1 MDLSNV
7 AFGRDTPLYYQET
20 ITMKKDKR
28 LEAIEKD
35 CYNMSSP
42 LTKKIVLALC
52 KEGLCNLSYA
62 DYFAKVIE
70 QVIKKAGVKK

>member
-1 MDLSNV
+1 MSHLGDL
-7 AFGRDTPLYYQET
+7 FPCID
-20 ITMKKDKR
+20 MKKDKR

-35 CYNMSSP
+35 CYNMSEP
-42 LTKKIVLALC
+42 LTKKIVLALA

-70 QVIKKAGVKK
+70 QVIKKESSIK

>member
-1 MDLSNV
+1 
-7 AFGRDTPLYYQET
+7 
-20 ITMKKDKR
+20 MKKDKR
-28 LEAIEKD
+28 LEAIKED
-35 CYNMSSP
+35 CYNMSEP

-70 QVIKKAGVKK
+70 QAIKLEAK

>member
-1 MDLSNV
+1 
-7 AFGRDTPLYYQET
+7 
-20 ITMKKDKR
+20 MKKDKR
-28 LEAIEKD
+28 LEAIKED

-52 KEGLCNLSYA
+52 KEGLSNLSYS

-70 QVIKKAGVKK
+70 RAIKLEAK